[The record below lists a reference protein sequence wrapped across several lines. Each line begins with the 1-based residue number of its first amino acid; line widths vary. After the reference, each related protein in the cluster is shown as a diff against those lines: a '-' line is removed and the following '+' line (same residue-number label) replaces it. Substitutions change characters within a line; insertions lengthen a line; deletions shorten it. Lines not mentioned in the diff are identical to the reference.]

1 MEGYTWSIHYADSSS
16 ASGNVYSD
24 SISIDNVTVTSQ
36 AIELATTVSS
46 QFEDDP
52 SVDGLFGLGFI
63 GLNSGKSN
71 CFPSCPWSSY

>member
-1 MEGYTWSIHYADSSS
+1 MDGYTWSIHYADSSS

-36 AIELATTVSS
+36 AIELATNVSS

-52 SVDGLFGLGFI
+52 SVDGLFGLAFLS
-63 GLNSGKSN
+63 LNSSKSR
-71 CFPSCPWSSY
+71 CSSSVL